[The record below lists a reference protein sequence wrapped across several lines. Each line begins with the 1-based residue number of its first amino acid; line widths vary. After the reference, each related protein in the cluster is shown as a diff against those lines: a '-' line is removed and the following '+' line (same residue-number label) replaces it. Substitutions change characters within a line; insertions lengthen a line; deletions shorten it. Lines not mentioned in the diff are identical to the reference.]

1 MKTSVSLRVVRGYAV
16 IVGSMDL
23 ATGLAL
29 VAAPAFTLAQMGAVI
44 PGPEALGFVRFSGA
58 FVAAVGASY
67 FVGLVRGSEARL
79 RGALEFTLLAR
90 AAAGMFTGVAV
101 ATGLFDRAWL
111 AVTATDLTCVAV
123 QAWMLKKGIEGDE

>member
-1 MKTSVSLRVVRGYAV
+1 
-16 IVGSMDL
+16 MDL

-29 VAAPAFTLAQMGAVI
+29 VAAPAFTLARMGAAV
-44 PGPEALGFVRFSGA
+44 PGAEAQGYVRFSGA

-67 FVGLVRGSEARL
+67 LVALIRGGEARL

-90 AAAGMFTGVAV
+90 ASAGIFTGVAV
-101 ATGLFDRAWL
+101 AAGLFDHAWL

-123 QAWMLKKGIEGDE
+123 QAWILKKGIEGDE